1 MSVLDLDLISG
12 AGNSPAPGQGITEE
26 KLRRHLHDL
35 AEEIVSLLV
44 ESDAEHSHELLSSFV
59 GDLLMSATKQSI
71 KEDRRKKQAEGIA
84 KAKAEG
90 VSFGRRRNPLPDN
103 FEEARMLWRN
113 HKLKLKDAAK
123 HCGMAETSFYD
134 AVRRMEKPNKV
145 NSRKP
150 LPENFEE
157 SRMLWRSHKLK
168 MKEAAERC
176 GMAATTFYD
185 AVRRV
190 ESAEARD

>member
-1 MSVLDLDLISG
+1 MQIQDVLFDG
-12 AGNSPAPGQGITEE
+12 EPSPQPDEMRVR
-26 KLRRHLHDL
+26 LSDL
-35 AEEIVSLLV
+35 AQEIVSLLV

>member
-1 MSVLDLDLISG
+1 MCDLNEYTP
-12 AGNSPAPGQGITEE
+12 AGSQ
-26 KLRRHLHDL
+26 
-35 AEEIVSLLV
+35 
-44 ESDAEHSHELLSSFV
+44 ELLSAFV
-59 GDLLMSATKQSI
+59 SELFLAATKQAI
-71 KEDRRKKQAEGIA
+71 REERRKKQAEGIA
-84 KAKAEG
+84 KAKAKG
-90 VSFGRRRNPLPDN
+90 VSFGRKTKPLPDN

-157 SRMLWRSHKLK
+157 ARMLWRSHKLK